1 MKYEK
6 EPRHTLSVNAVAYE
20 ELLVIQGRLEREI
33 GFKPSMSQ
41 IIMYLA
47 TKVYYKGDEY
57 GPEHQDSSTQA
68 V

>member
-1 MKYEK
+1 MTNK
-6 EPRHTLSVNAVAYE
+6 EPRHTLSVNAIAYE

-47 TKVYYKGDEY
+47 TKVYYKEDEY
-57 GPEHQDSSTQA
+57 GSEHNNASTQA